1 MVNLRQSGTYR
12 ARVAWPYQPFCF
24 LAVAQEDERG
34 PQLYFERTP
43 QPAAL
48 AVGDFDVANVWVI
61 GDGGSQQGLRRLTVS
76 ARRAAKLEYGRSFEP
91 VYLRA
96 RGLDCRIC
104 FVHAHRVKLIEV
116 GMGGTRPVLSWS
128 GGVAR

>member
-12 ARVAWPYQPFCF
+12 ARVARPHQPFGF

-34 PQLYFERTP
+34 PQFNFERTP
-43 QPAAL
+43 QPVAL

-61 GDGGSQQGLRRLTVS
+61 GDGDGQHRLSRLTVS
-76 ARRAAKLEYGRSFEP
+76 ARGAAKLENGRSFEL

-96 RGLDCRIC
+96 CGFDCRIC

-116 GMGGTRPVLSWS
+116 GMGGIRPVLS
-128 GGVAR
+128 